1 MKDHDATPTE
11 IYGRYRI
18 LGQLGQGGMARVHIA
33 EQSGIDGFS
42 KIVALKTVHPHLAKS
57 AELRRMF
64 STEAKLAARLDHPH
78 IVTVY
83 ELGEAGGT
91 YFMSME
97 YLPGEDLAAILQR
110 TGPRQPIPVG
120 LALWIAD
127 AVASALHHA
136 HQLVGPDGRLVGMV
150 HRDVTPSNVML
161 TYHGVVKLL
170 DFGVAKARTGDA
182 STTKEGGFKGKLAY
196 SAPEQLTGEAV
207 DRRADIFCLGIL
219 LWECLTGQRLFKAA
233 TDAERI
239 DAVRTRV
246 IDLPSKRRPSLPP
259 GVDALVLKL
268 LARNREERF
277 ANAAE
282 AQQAIRTLA
291 HSCGDIPTPERA
303 VAWLEE
309 LFGTERASIKRSIAQ
324 GHNVAQMIAALSPSL
339 PTEEVPYDDDD
350 DDDHDVDVAPVRPM
364 AAPRKVWSTDSGVS
378 RSSLRPRASV
388 TDTAPDAWSLGP
400 EVSSP
405 STPLRS
411 PIPVWST
418 APALSPSLRVSQV
431 SRESFPTQ
439 DVHPLAESDLLPDE
453 PGAGRSRAL
462 LLFGGVVAV
471 GLVIAAVAA
480 VSSTSTGGLS
490 APAAVALGALE
501 VTSEPSGAQV
511 FIDGTPTG
519 LTTPATLRRLPLGR
533 ALTIRVERAGLRAV
547 ERSTTLTTAEPISM
561 SFALVAALGTL
572 RLTGVPR
579 GARVFV
585 DDREVPHAQPL
596 ELALGARKVRVESD
610 QGVLWSGIVEIHAG
624 QQTFAVPQR

>member
-1 MKDHDATPTE
+1 
-11 IYGRYRI
+11 
-18 LGQLGQGGMARVHIA
+18 MARVHIA

-57 AELRRMF
+57 PELRRMF

-120 LALWIAD
+120 IALWIAD

-182 STTKEGGFKGKLAY
+182 STTKGGGFKGKLAY
-196 SAPEQLTGEAV
+196 SAPEQLSGEAV

-277 ANAAE
+277 ATAAE
-282 AQQAIRTLA
+282 AQQAIRALA

-309 LFGTERASIKRSIAQ
+309 LFGSERASIKRSIAQ
-324 GHNVAQMIAALSPSL
+324 GHNVAQMITALAPSL
-339 PTEEVPYDDDD
+339 PTEEVPYADDDD
-350 DDDHDVDVAPVRPM
+350 EAQEVDVAPVRPA
-364 AAPRKVWSTDSGVS
+364 AAPRKVWSTDSGIS
-378 RSSLRPRASV
+378 RSSLRPRASTSASA

-418 APALSPSLRVSQV
+418 APALSPPSLRVSQL

-453 PGAGRSRAL
+453 PSAGRSRAVL
-462 LLFGGVVAV
+462 LLGGVVAV
-471 GLVIAAVAA
+471 GLVIAAVTAI
-480 VSSTSTGGLS
+480 SSTSTDGVS
-490 APAAVALGALE
+490 APAAVTMGALE
-501 VTSEPSGAQV
+501 VLSEPSGAQV

-533 ALTIRVERAGLRAV
+533 ALTIRVERAGLRAI
-547 ERSTTLTTAEPISM
+547 ERSTTLTTAEPVSM
-561 SFALVAALGTL
+561 SFVLIAALGTL

-585 DDREVPHAQPL
+585 DDREVSLTQPL

-610 QGVLWSGIVEIHAG
+610 QGVMWSGTVDVLAG
-624 QQTFAVPQR
+624 QQSFAIPQR